1 MTRPSA
7 CGIALRTAETVTCKM
22 AFVDV
27 PNSIRASPSFLIYH
41 ITMALKV
48 FPNGVRQME
57 ISKPTKLG
65 HKSSTLLG
73 RIILVAKFDFVA
85 ESDDELS
92 VSKGDVL
99 KLLDRLPN
107 GWVHVESIDKI
118 DASGLVPSLYVDIA
132 VNDSDHPITIQWLHE
147 TRKDSTL
154 NTQNT
159 FNDVQVQLLLSDNS
173 PLTINNRP
181 YPLAA
186 SVVSYLACED
196 RFWYRV
202 DVTYSTGEHGYL
214 CRYYLD
220 FFDLHAA
227 LRDFVAEIEAS
238 QLAASSNISLSSP
251 ELNKLEQAPIKLP
264 RLPEPI
270 NNQKNNPSAQAEL
283 FSKRC
288 KELSVYLTVV
298 IGEKRLQICPK
309 VIDWL
314 EIEYNDQPGFVVD
327 KALNDSNEAIAARIV
342 PDSTIV
348 ASKMNTIPPRASEL
362 SKMADASCY
371 TALPKGVQRTKSLNN
386 QHNRAQ
392 NSSPASPFIGRSA
405 SVRTPSQLPKPDGGL
420 KRSGTISIAEGLKA
434 AQLEDST
441 FSPPPLP
448 PMPLASSSPRTPP
461 RNVFAPK
468 PPQRAP
474 SRSKS
479 HSPAQATTPHPNN
492 ISSGS
497 VESGLSDG
505 GEANQSQNRFT
516 PEHNNNWSPK
526 PSSQSIQLLRLEI
539 KTPSNDVIVV
549 KFKQAEFANIY
560 QFKAL
565 LSRKVRYSNVY
576 VKFEKED
583 SYEEMENLDYELF
596 ARLKRS
602 NTAFLL
608 LT

>member
-1 MTRPSA
+1 
-7 CGIALRTAETVTCKM
+7 
-22 AFVDV
+22 
-27 PNSIRASPSFLIYH
+27 
-41 ITMALKV
+41 MALKV

-147 TRKDSTL
+147 TKKDPAQ

-159 FNDVQVQLLLSDNS
+159 FNDVQVQLLLSNNS

-227 LRDFVAEIEAS
+227 LRDFVAEAEAS
-238 QLAASSNISLSSP
+238 QSAASSNIILSSP
-251 ELNKLEQAPIKLP
+251 ELNKVEQAPLRLP

-270 NNQKNNPSAQAEL
+270 NNQKNDPHSQSEL

-288 KELSVYLTVV
+288 RELSTYLTVL
-298 IGEKRLQICPK
+298 IGEKRLQVCPK

-314 EIEYNDQPGFVVD
+314 EIDYNDQPGFLED
-327 KALNDSNEAIAARIV
+327 KALNDSNEAIASRIV
-342 PDSTIV
+342 PNSTIV
-348 ASKMNTIPPRASEL
+348 ASKMNTIPPKASEL
-362 SKMADASCY
+362 SKIADASCY

-386 QHNRAQ
+386 SQNRAQ
-392 NSSPASPFIGRSA
+392 NSPPVSSFIGRSA
-405 SVRTPSQLPKPDGGL
+405 SVRTPSQPAKPDSGL
-420 KRSGTISIAEGLKA
+420 KRSGTISITESLRA
-434 AQLEDST
+434 AQLEDCT

-461 RNVFAPK
+461 RNVFNPH
-468 PPQRAP
+468 PPQRIP
-474 SRSKS
+474 SRTKS
-479 HSPAQATTPHPNN
+479 QSPVQITSQSQKDVTS
-492 ISSGS
+492 ISAGS
-497 VESGLSDG
+497 ELSEG
-505 GEANQSQNRFT
+505 GEANHSRYVYSPESNNAWAPKSSSQNV
-516 PEHNNNWSPK
+516 
-526 PSSQSIQLLRLEI
+526 QLLRCEI

-549 KFKQAEFANIY
+549 KLKQAEFSNVY

-565 LSRKVRYSNVY
+565 LSRKVRFSNVY
-576 VKFEKED
+576 LRFKNTE
-583 SYEEMENLDYELF
+583 SYEEMENLDFELF
-596 ARLKRS
+596 SRLKLS